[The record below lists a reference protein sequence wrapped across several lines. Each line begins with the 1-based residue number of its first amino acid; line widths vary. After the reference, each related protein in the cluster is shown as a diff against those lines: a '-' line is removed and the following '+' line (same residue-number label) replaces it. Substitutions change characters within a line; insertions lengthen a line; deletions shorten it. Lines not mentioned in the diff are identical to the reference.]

1 MGTRPDDT
9 RPPAVE
15 TLIVAGT
22 HYEDEDVVGEC
33 SAPVFAKLRTRLA
46 REAGIDI
53 KALQT
58 LAKPLDRASTKGDP
72 LLDFLVA
79 AFLRTELYRCRE
91 TARAIDRIVA
101 KWPLHDPM
109 RNDALQ
115 LTEALARAGE
125 ADFVTFEDVP
135 DQGNGDELSEREA
148 S

>member
-1 MGTRPDDT
+1 METRPDDT
-9 RPPAVE
+9 RHPAVE

-22 HYEDEDVVGEC
+22 HFEDEDVMGEC
-33 SAPVFAKLRTRLA
+33 SAPVFAKFRTRLA
-46 REAGIDI
+46 HEAGIDI

-58 LAKPLDRASTKGDP
+58 LAKQLDRASTKGDP

-79 AFLRTELYRCRE
+79 AFLRTELYGCRAV
-91 TARAIDRIVA
+91 ARAIDRIIA

-115 LTEALARAGE
+115 ITEALARAGE
-125 ADFVTFEDVP
+125 ADFVTFDDIP
-135 DQGNGDELSEREA
+135 DQDELSERAA